1 MPSQLLPL
9 AVGSFIG
16 LPGLAL
22 IGAGFSCLKSEGNAI
37 TCMDGGE
44 DTGVESVAVGLG
56 LVAGGAICWL
66 SAYAV
71 LRKMALL
78 RPTFDGTNNPMAFT
92 TACEMGT
99 GTLMLMVGSTMLGFG
114 RLCYRDV
121 SIGIWD
127 KYTAVGILTMGGSMV
142 WVGALLVLIFGYLQS
157 ESGGVPSV
165 FMDASTR
172 RDRRLARR
180 RRHQVDASAIDRGD
194 IESGALLPN
203 STNVA
208 TASIAP
214 SGGVPAKQNARRETT
229 RKF

>member
-1 MPSQLLPL
+1 
-9 AVGSFIG
+9 
-16 LPGLAL
+16 
-22 IGAGFSCLKSEGNAI
+22 
-37 TCMDGGE
+37 
-44 DTGVESVAVGLG
+44 
-56 LVAGGAICWL
+56 
-66 SAYAV
+66 
-71 LRKMALL
+71 
-78 RPTFDGTNNPMAFT
+78 
-92 TACEMGT
+92 
-99 GTLMLMVGSTMLGFG
+99 MLMVGSTMLGFG